1 MTKLVVATGNS
12 GKLGEFETAL
22 KPAHIEVV
30 GLDALQ
36 DRSPIEETGATF
48 EQNAKLKAEG
58 YSLRTDLPVLADD
71 SGLEIDALDGQPGV
85 LSARYGSPDLTD
97 KARCRALLKALTD
110 VREPNRTARF
120 RCVIAIAKAGKTLAT
135 FHGTADGTI
144 LLKLKGRS
152 GFGYDPIFFH
162 AGAGKTFAEL
172 STEEKYARSH
182 RGAAI
187 RRLLEAMQIGKL
199 TLG

>member
-12 GKLGEFETAL
+12 GKLGEFEAAL
-22 KPAHIEVV
+22 KPADIEVV

-36 DRSPIEETGATF
+36 DRSPIEETGAPF

-97 KARCRALLKALTD
+97 KARCRALLKALTG
-110 VREPNRTARF
+110 VHGPNRTARF
-120 RCVIAIAKAGKTLAT
+120 RCVIAIARAGKTLAT
-135 FHGTADGTI
+135 FDGAADGTI
-144 LLKLKGRS
+144 LLKPKGRS

-187 RRLLEAMQIGKL
+187 RRLLEALQVGKL
-199 TLG
+199 ALG